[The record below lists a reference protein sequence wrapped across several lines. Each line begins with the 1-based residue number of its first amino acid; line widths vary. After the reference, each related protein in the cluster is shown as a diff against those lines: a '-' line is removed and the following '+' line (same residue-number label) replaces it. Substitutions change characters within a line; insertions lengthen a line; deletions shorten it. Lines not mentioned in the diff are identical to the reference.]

1 MTFSLLPSSWK
12 RREVRRCSQS
22 VKELFPVASGVLQQ
36 GSTPKASA
44 KVHTLQVTAKSFA
57 NFLKEKYDF
66 SRKEGK
72 TKK

>member
-22 VKELFPVASGVLQQ
+22 VKELFTVASLGLPK

-44 KVHTLQVTAKSFA
+44 KVRTLQVTAKSFA
-57 NFLKEKYDF
+57 NFLQEK
-66 SRKEGK
+66 
-72 TKK
+72 